1 MATIKLNHANAIS
14 KLSTA
19 EQAVHNLV
27 MSKAPTGKLKDN
39 KLDFTSE
46 WKEREERI
54 ESLIEEYKKIVLKN
68 IADTKDNIDALKE
81 QDEAITR

>member
-14 KLSTA
+14 KLSKA
-19 EQAVHNLV
+19 EQAVQSLAL
-27 MSKAPTGKLKDN
+27 SSTPTSKLKDN
-39 KLDFTSE
+39 KLDFTTE
-46 WKEREERI
+46 WKEREERM

>member
-14 KLSTA
+14 KLSNA
-19 EQAVHNLV
+19 EQAVQSIDLIRT
-27 MSKAPTGKLKDN
+27 PTSKLKDN
-39 KLDFTSE
+39 KLDFTTE
-46 WKEREERI
+46 WKEREERM

>member
-14 KLSTA
+14 KLSNA
-19 EQAVHNLV
+19 EQAVHNLD
-27 MSKAPTGKLKDN
+27 MSSAPTSKLKDN

-54 ESLIEEYKKIVLKN
+54 ENLIEEYKKIVLKN
-68 IADTKDNIDALKE
+68 VADTKDNIDALKE

>member
-14 KLSTA
+14 KLSNA
-19 EQAVHNLV
+19 EQAVHSL
-27 MSKAPTGKLKDN
+27 ALIRTPTSKLKDN